1 MQFSKGGAT
10 LARTYS
16 TLITVAGA
24 ACFSNV
30 QVVNTTDT
38 ILDLGGVGT
47 IGYVIFNNLDGTH
60 FLDIGADGSSY
71 PIRLQPGTQSGPLS
85 WNGAAIHAKA
95 DTASC
100 KLQYDIVEA

>member
-1 MQFSKGGAT
+1 MQFAKGGAT
-10 LARTYS
+10 LARTFT
-16 TLITVAGA
+16 TLISVYGS

-38 ILDLGGVGT
+38 TLDLGGIGT
-47 IGYVIFNNLDGTH
+47 IGYVIFNNLDGAN
-60 FLDIGADGSSY
+60 FIDIGADGSSY
-71 PIRLQPGTQSGPLS
+71 PIRLQKGTQSGPLS